1 MKLNYRNTV
10 VPLMATLT
18 LLAMFLW
25 LMDHLAPTGAR
36 ANTVRVQFL
45 TASTEAKQTSG
56 KPFSAV
62 NPQGTASS
70 DRNVAWTRLVAAFE
84 LYLAAQEI
92 EDEAESNQSIVEA
105 IVKSVRPEQGMKS
118 QEGDDEFARELRKAY
133 QSRAALAEIEL
144 VFVRQVL
151 AAARTHTAHTQKA
164 LNLAWE
170 GFSHLAPDELH
181 PDWGAF
187 QDRPDRMVPDGGLR
201 AVGEQCW
208 I

>member
-70 DRNVAWTRLVAAFE
+70 EDRKSTRLNSSHQIISYAVFC
-84 LYLAAQEI
+84 L
-92 EDEAESNQSIVEA
+92 
-105 IVKSVRPEQGMKS
+105 KKKKT
-118 QEGDDEFARELRKAY
+118 F
-133 QSRAALAEIEL
+133 IEL
-144 VFVRQVL
+144 SDC
-151 AAARTHTAHTQKA
+151 T
-164 LNLAWE
+164 
-170 GFSHLAPDELH
+170 
-181 PDWGAF
+181 
-187 QDRPDRMVPDGGLR
+187 
-201 AVGEQCW
+201 
-208 I
+208 